1 MSYKQSEAIIDK
13 STPKTVSV
21 QNMNNLKQNMLEI
34 LLYNSYNRLQIIL
47 NIKAQMSYWQ
57 LLYKI

>member
-21 QNMNNLKQNMLEI
+21 QSMNNLKQNMLEI
-34 LLYNSYNRLQIIL
+34 LLYNS
-47 NIKAQMSYWQ
+47 
-57 LLYKI
+57 